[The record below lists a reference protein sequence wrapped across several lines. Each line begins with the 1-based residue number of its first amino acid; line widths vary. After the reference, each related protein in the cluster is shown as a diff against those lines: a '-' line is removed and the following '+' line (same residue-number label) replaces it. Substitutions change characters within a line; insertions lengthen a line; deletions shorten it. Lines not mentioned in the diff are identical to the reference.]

1 MPKVHLIG
9 NAHIDPVWLWRWQDG
24 FSETLATFR
33 SAIDRL
39 REFPDTFFTSACAV
53 YYQWI
58 EETDPAMFE
67 EIRTLVKEGR
77 WSIVGGWPLQPDCNI
92 PDGESFMRHA
102 LFGGQYFKEKFGVT
116 VKTGYNVDSFGH
128 TAGLPKILRAAGME
142 NYVFMRPSTAEQ
154 GNDTHLFWWESDDNS
169 KVLAFRIPFA
179 YGHDCTNIEDKVRA
193 VKDMA
198 NAAGHPFMAFY
209 GIGNHGGGPSIALIK
224 KINALDIED
233 VGYSTPDT
241 YFAAVDKTN
250 LPTIK
255 GELQHHARGCYAAE
269 STIKAATRRC
279 EQNLLAA
286 EAFSVMAKHLVGLSY
301 PAATLKKAW
310 DNLLFNQFHDIA
322 GGCCIKDA
330 FTDASYLFGET
341 MAITERIINTA
352 LQQMAWHIDTLQGQ
366 QLPGYKTHGHNK
378 GHWVVWEHEVLGT
391 PIIVFN
397 PHPFAVR
404 ETVDVFAYASKMTDT
419 HGNEIPFQLIRG
431 PHTNGED
438 KYHTAFTANVPP
450 LGFAVYRL
458 FVEQKSEKTFAP
470 TLQVSNTV
478 LENNKIRVELDS
490 ETGDIGFFYDKVHN
504 KAIISTPCRA
514 VLLNETACDTWAHG
528 KRTLG
533 DVCAQ
538 FTATDFSVLEN
549 GNVKGAV
556 RVTSRCGDNLLERVY
571 SIIPDSDEIRVDTT
585 VKLREKHRTLKF
597 AFPFDGKTVI
607 AKTAFGT
614 VSRTGYNG
622 EDPCGSWFANS
633 NLAVA
638 NVGKYGYDTENGE
651 IRLSVLRSALY
662 ADHFGVRDDRLE
674 QMEQNVHTFTYSV
687 FPFTDKANAQRTAAL
702 LNNGVRR
709 IMGSFHSGDLPET
722 TSLFACDNDAVI
734 ISAVKQHE
742 TADTDVIRFYDLAG
756 KETDVTVTVCGKT
769 LTTHLDPYAVKTV
782 DTDGNT
788 LNAMEWLVT

>member
-209 GIGNHGGGPSIALIK
+209 GIGNHCGGPSIALIK

-301 PAATLKKAW
+301 PAATL
-310 DNLLFNQFHDIA
+310 
-322 GGCCIKDA
+322 
-330 FTDASYLFGET
+330 
-341 MAITERIINTA
+341 
-352 LQQMAWHIDTLQGQ
+352 
-366 QLPGYKTHGHNK
+366 
-378 GHWVVWEHEVLGT
+378 
-391 PIIVFN
+391 
-397 PHPFAVR
+397 
-404 ETVDVFAYASKMTDT
+404 
-419 HGNEIPFQLIRG
+419 
-431 PHTNGED
+431 
-438 KYHTAFTANVPP
+438 
-450 LGFAVYRL
+450 
-458 FVEQKSEKTFAP
+458 
-470 TLQVSNTV
+470 
-478 LENNKIRVELDS
+478 
-490 ETGDIGFFYDKVHN
+490 
-504 KAIISTPCRA
+504 
-514 VLLNETACDTWAHG
+514 
-528 KRTLG
+528 
-533 DVCAQ
+533 
-538 FTATDFSVLEN
+538 
-549 GNVKGAV
+549 
-556 RVTSRCGDNLLERVY
+556 
-571 SIIPDSDEIRVDTT
+571 
-585 VKLREKHRTLKF
+585 
-597 AFPFDGKTVI
+597 
-607 AKTAFGT
+607 
-614 VSRTGYNG
+614 
-622 EDPCGSWFANS
+622 
-633 NLAVA
+633 
-638 NVGKYGYDTENGE
+638 
-651 IRLSVLRSALY
+651 
-662 ADHFGVRDDRLE
+662 
-674 QMEQNVHTFTYSV
+674 
-687 FPFTDKANAQRTAAL
+687 
-702 LNNGVRR
+702 
-709 IMGSFHSGDLPET
+709 
-722 TSLFACDNDAVI
+722 
-734 ISAVKQHE
+734 
-742 TADTDVIRFYDLAG
+742 
-756 KETDVTVTVCGKT
+756 
-769 LTTHLDPYAVKTV
+769 
-782 DTDGNT
+782 
-788 LNAMEWLVT
+788 